1 MNTPA
6 GSLPGSSAGRV
17 IVAIT
22 GASGSI
28 LGIRLLEMLR
38 EAGIETHLVISAGAR
53 LIIARETGRKIEE
66 VTALASFNYDPA
78 DLQAGIASGS
88 FVTRGM
94 LIAPCSIKTLSGVAN
109 SYADNLIV
117 RTADVCLK
125 EGRPLLLAV
134 RETPLHRGH
143 LRLMDLAAR
152 AGAVIYPPIPFF
164 YGAPQNLSEVITQI
178 AGRMLL
184 RIGIENSHYP
194 RWIG

>member
-1 MNTPA
+1 MITTGDTERN
-6 GSLPGSSAGRV
+6 SNSGRV
-17 IVAIT
+17 IVAIS

-28 LGIRLLEMLR
+28 LGIRLLEMIG
-38 EAGIETHLVISAGAR
+38 EAGLETHLVVSASAR
-53 LIIARETGRKIEE
+53 LTIARETGRKIEE

-78 DLQAGIASGS
+78 DLQAAIASGS

-94 LIAPCSIKTLSGVAN
+94 LIVPCSIKTLSGVAN

-117 RTADVCLK
+117 RAADVCLK

-152 AGAVIYPPIPFF
+152 AGAIIYPPIPFF
-164 YGAPQNLSEVITQI
+164 YGAPQNLNEVITQI

-184 RIGIENSHYP
+184 RMGIENLHYP
-194 RWIG
+194 RWAG

>member
-1 MNTPA
+1 MNA
-6 GSLPGSSAGRV
+6 QSKPGPRYVSNRV

-28 LGIRLLEMLR
+28 LGVRLLELLR
-38 EAGIETHLVISAGAR
+38 EAGLETHLVISEGAR
-53 LIIARETGRKIEE
+53 LTLNRETGQKVEE
-66 VTALASFNYDPA
+66 VADLARYSYDPT
-78 DLQAGIASGS
+78 DLQAAIASGS

-94 LIAPCSIKTLSGVAN
+94 FIVPCSIKTLSAVAN

-117 RTADVCLK
+117 RAADVCLK

-152 AGAVIYPPIPFF
+152 LGAIIYPPIPFF
-164 YGAPQNLSEVITQI
+164 YGAPQSLDEVITQI

-184 RIGIENSHYP
+184 RLGIDNPAYP
-194 RWIG
+194 RWVG

>member
-1 MNTPA
+1 MKNPSDAQPSSNT
-6 GSLPGSSAGRV
+6 GRL

-38 EAGIETHLVISAGAR
+38 EAGLETHLVVSAGAR
-53 LIIARETGRKIEE
+53 LTIARETGRKIEE
-66 VTALASFNYDPA
+66 VTALASFNYDPT
-78 DLQAGIASGS
+78 DLQAAIASGS

-117 RTADVCLK
+117 RAADVCLK

-152 AGAVIYPPIPFF
+152 SGAIIYPPIPFF
-164 YGAPQNLSEVITQI
+164 YGAPQNLNEMVTQI
-178 AGRMLL
+178 AGRILM
-184 RIGIENSHYP
+184 RMGIENPYYP

>member
-1 MNTPA
+1 MSTTSDNH
-6 GSLPGSSAGRV
+6 PGSDPGRV
-17 IVAIT
+17 IVAIS

-28 LGIRLLEMLR
+28 LGIRLLEMLA
-38 EAGIETHLVISAGAR
+38 EAGLETHLVISAGAR
-53 LIIARETGRKIEE
+53 LTIGRETRRKIEE
-66 VTALASFNYDPA
+66 VTALASYNYDPA
-78 DLQAGIASGS
+78 DLQAAVASGS

-117 RTADVCLK
+117 RAADVCLK

-152 AGAVIYPPIPFF
+152 AGAIIYPPSPFY
-164 YGAPQNLSEVITQI
+164 YGEPQDLNKLITQI

-184 RIGIENSHYP
+184 RLGIENPHYP